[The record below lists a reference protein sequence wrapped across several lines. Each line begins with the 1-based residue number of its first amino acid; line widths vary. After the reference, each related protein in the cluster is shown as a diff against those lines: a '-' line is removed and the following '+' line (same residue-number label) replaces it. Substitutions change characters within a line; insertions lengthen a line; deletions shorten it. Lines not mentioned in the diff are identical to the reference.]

1 MSKHAQQIGIH
12 RSDCGVFDVES
23 NLPKKKKEK
32 EKAKNHTHI
41 HRERE
46 GCALKR

>member
-23 NLPKKKKEK
+23 NLPKKKKKRRKLRTIRTFTEK
-32 EKAKNHTHI
+32 ERVA
-41 HRERE
+41 R
-46 GCALKR
+46 